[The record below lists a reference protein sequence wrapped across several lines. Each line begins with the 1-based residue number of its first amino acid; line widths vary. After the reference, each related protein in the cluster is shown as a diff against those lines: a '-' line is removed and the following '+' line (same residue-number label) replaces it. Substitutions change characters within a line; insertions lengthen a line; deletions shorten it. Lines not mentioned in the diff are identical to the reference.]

1 MRHRKERKKLA
12 PTTREHKGLVLN
24 LLKALFKYQ
33 EIKTTQARGRELR
46 KLAEHL
52 ITVAKKNDVY
62 SRRQVFG
69 IVRDKAITRDIF
81 DSIAPRFTERKGGYT
96 QAIKIGPR
104 RGDGAPMVL
113 VKLLR

>member
-1 MRHRKERKKLA
+1 MRHRKDKKRLT
-12 PTTREHKGLVLN
+12 PTAREHKGLVLN
-24 LLKALFKYQ
+24 LLKSLFKYQ

-46 KLAEHL
+46 KVAEHL

-62 SRRQVFG
+62 SRRRVFR
-69 IVRDKAITRDIF
+69 IIRDKAITQDIF
-81 DSIAPRFTERKGGYT
+81 NSIAPRYAERKGGYT
-96 QAIKIGPR
+96 QAVKIGPR